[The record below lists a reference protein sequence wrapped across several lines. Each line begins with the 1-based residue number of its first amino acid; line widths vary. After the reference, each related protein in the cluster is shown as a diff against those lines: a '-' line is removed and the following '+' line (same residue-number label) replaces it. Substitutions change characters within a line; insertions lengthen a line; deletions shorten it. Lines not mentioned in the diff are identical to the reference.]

1 MFLEDVD
8 PTVGRF
14 RNLVTTAV
22 ISNKRQKT
30 SDAMT
35 EFFDSL
41 ESDQKRRIVRPGKD
55 EQDEARR
62 PIAGPFSSVLGGI
75 SLNLAPDID
84 LYSKLPES
92 SSTTGKPGVHAEK
105 EDLDHKKKKYA
116 KEAWPGRKPNA
127 SGLF

>member
-1 MFLEDVD
+1 MRGSSPEQTGLIIISMFLEDVD

-41 ESDQKRRIVRPGKD
+41 E
-55 EQDEARR
+55 
-62 PIAGPFSSVLGGI
+62 
-75 SLNLAPDID
+75 
-84 LYSKLPES
+84 
-92 SSTTGKPGVHAEK
+92 
-105 EDLDHKKKKYA
+105 
-116 KEAWPGRKPNA
+116 
-127 SGLF
+127 